1 MHQNNDLLDPNSICC
16 LIITYNPDQIL
27 LGLIDV
33 IHRQVGRI
41 IIVDNNSS
49 KEGLDIIAKGNE
61 KYNFQIIRN
70 TQNYGIAKAL
80 NQGLEEARNSN
91 FDYVLTFDQDS
102 TPFENIVS
110 VIREVYNSY
119 NNKAEIG
126 AIGVSYVSG
135 KSEKLVEGN
144 KNQLYFEKDYLIT
157 SGCMISVDAFFKIG
171 GFREDFF
178 IDNVD
183 IEYSLR
189 LKKNGK
195 KSLIATKPGMIHKA
209 GDPLIKKILGIS
221 ITSSNHSSFRRYF
234 MSRNH
239 IIVTRDYFLTDTY
252 FILKLNF
259 FFILSIIKIIVV
271 EKDVK
276 SKLKR
281 SYRGF
286 KDAFNYSLAAK

>member
-1 MHQNNDLLDPNSICC
+1 MSKVAS
-16 LIITYNPDQIL
+16 LIITYNPDERL
-27 LGLIDV
+27 LNLVETIY
-33 IHRQVGRI
+33 HQVGLV
-41 IIVDNNSS
+41 IIVDNFSDNTSS
-49 KEGLDIIAKGNE
+49 VFIHSIQKEYPEVKVIKNNE
-61 KYNFQIIRN
+61 NF
-70 TQNYGIAKAL
+70 GIAKAL

-91 FDYVLTFDQDS
+91 IDHVLTFDQDS
-102 TPFENIVS
+102 TPFDNIVS
-110 VIREVYNSY
+110 VISEVYDSY

-126 AIGVSYVSG
+126 AIGVGYVSNHN
-135 KSEKLVEGN
+135 ERFVEGN

-157 SGCMISVDAFFKIG
+157 SGCMISVDTFFKIG

-195 KSLIATKPGMIHKA
+195 RSLITTKPGMIHKA
-209 GDPLIKKILGIS
+209 GDPLRKKVLGFTI
-221 ITSSNHSSFRRYF
+221 ISSNHSSFRRYF

-239 IIVTRDYFLTDTY
+239 VIVTRDYFLTNPY

-259 FFILSIIKIIVV
+259 FYILSIIKIIVV
-271 EKDVK
+271 EKDIK
-276 SKLKR
+276 SKLKS

-286 KDAFNYSLAAK
+286 KDAFNYSLPAK